1 MAISIVK
8 QLEDLKKTF
17 SKQIDKLIA
26 SNSIVASAAGE
37 DTEDEPEVVALT
49 PLQKK
54 QAELAKLLEKIE
66 GGKSKIP
73 DKDQEK
79 KVKLEEDIQKLET
92 KEAEKAKPK
101 PVKVA
106 AKKVVVETA
115 EKVEAKAEA
124 NVVRITP
131 AITTNLKKAYEE
143 AGVVWLDDKKKTY
156 GDGFKGY
163 ANALS
168 DKEYEKLTVEGHMSF
183 YANSL
188 KPSEAA
194 PVAAGGGPMKVLTV
208 TELAKLD
215 KSKKLVQV
223 SAGVFKHKTTGELL
237 MGPAEDDEEEFADFE
252 FDDEKYIVGTNSH
265 RVYKT
270 GEGAPDKFVGFRDEE
285 GKGIGSW

>member
-1 MAISIVK
+1 MAIAIVK

-26 SNSIVASAAGE
+26 SNSTVAAAAGE
-37 DTEDEPEVVALT
+37 DTDAEPEEVKLT

-54 QAELAKLLEKIE
+54 QAELEKLLEKIE

-101 PVKVA
+101 PAKA
-106 AKKVVVETA
+106 AKKVVTETA
-115 EKVEAKAEA
+115 QTSETKVEL
-124 NVVRITP
+124 NIPRITP
-131 AITTNLKKAYEE
+131 AITTNLKKAFEE
-143 AGVVWLDDKKKTY
+143 VGVEWLDDKKKTY
-156 GDGFKGY
+156 GDGFKAY

-168 DKEYEKLTVEGHMSF
+168 DKEYEKLTAEGHMSF

-188 KPSEAA
+188 KPSDAA
-194 PVAAGGGPMKVLTV
+194 PAAGGGQMKVLTV
-208 TELAKLD
+208 NELAKLD

-237 MGPAEDDEEEFADFE
+237 MGPAEDDDEEFEDFE
-252 FDDEKYIVGTNSH
+252 FDDEKYIVGTNTH

-270 GEGAPDKFVGFRDEE
+270 GEGVPDKFVGFRDEE

>member
-1 MAISIVK
+1 MAFSIVK

-26 SNSIVASAAGE
+26 SNSTVAAAAGE
-37 DTEDEPEVVALT
+37 DTEDEPETVKLT

-54 QAELAKLLEKIE
+54 QAELEKLLEKIE

-79 KVKLEEDIQKLET
+79 KAKLEEDIQKLEA
-92 KEAEKAKPK
+92 KEADKAKPK
-101 PVKVA
+101 PAKA
-106 AKKVVVETA
+106 AKKVAEVTETS
-115 EKVEAKAEA
+115 ETKVEL
-124 NVVRITP
+124 NIPRITP
-131 AITTNLKKAYEE
+131 AITTNLKKAFEE
-143 AGVVWLDDKKKTY
+143 VGVEWLDDKKKTY
-156 GDGFKGY
+156 GDGFKAY

-168 DKEYEKLTVEGHMSF
+168 DKEYEKLTAEGHMSF

-188 KPSEAA
+188 KPSAA
-194 PVAAGGGPMKVLTV
+194 ASASAGGGSMKVLTV
-208 TELAKLD
+208 NELAKLD
-215 KSKKLVQV
+215 KGKKLVQV

-237 MGPAEDDEEEFADFE
+237 MGPAEDDDEEFEDFE
-252 FDDEKYIVGTNSH
+252 FDDEKYIVGTNTH

-270 GEGAPDKFVGFRDEE
+270 GEGVPDKFVGFRDED

>member
-1 MAISIVK
+1 MAVAFVK
-8 QLEDLKKTF
+8 QLEVLKKTF
-17 SKQIDKLIA
+17 VQQIDKLIA
-26 SNSIVASAAGE
+26 SHSTVAPAAGE
-37 DTEDEPEVVALT
+37 DAEDEPETVKLT

-79 KVKLEEDIQKLET
+79 KAKLEEDIQKLEA

-101 PVKVA
+101 PAKAA
-106 AKKVVVETA
+106 AKKVAEAAETS
-115 EKVEAKAEA
+115 ETKVEL
-124 NVVRITP
+124 NIPRITP
-131 AITTNLKKAYEE
+131 AITTNLKKAFEE
-143 AGVVWLDDKKKTY
+143 VGVEWLDDKKKTY
-156 GDGFKGY
+156 GDGFKAY

-168 DKEYEKLTVEGHMSF
+168 DKEYEKLTAEGHMSF

-194 PVAAGGGPMKVLTV
+194 PAAAGGGPMKVLTV
-208 TELAKLD
+208 NELAKLD

-237 MGPAEDDEEEFADFE
+237 MGPAEDDEEEFEDFE
-252 FDDEKYIVGTNSH
+252 FDDEKYIVGTNTH

-270 GEGAPDKFVGFRDEE
+270 GEGLPDKFVGFRDEE